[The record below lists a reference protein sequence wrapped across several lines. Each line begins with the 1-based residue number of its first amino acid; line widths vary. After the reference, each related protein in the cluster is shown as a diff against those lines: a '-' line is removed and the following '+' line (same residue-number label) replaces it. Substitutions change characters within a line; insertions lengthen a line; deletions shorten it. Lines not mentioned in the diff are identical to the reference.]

1 MIKIQNSKIKL
12 FIPWMV
18 IEIMKT
24 CGSKFAILMTKFK
37 KKKKNDFNIFKN
49 VF

>member
-1 MIKIQNSKIKL
+1 
-12 FIPWMV
+12 
-18 IEIMKT
+18 MKT